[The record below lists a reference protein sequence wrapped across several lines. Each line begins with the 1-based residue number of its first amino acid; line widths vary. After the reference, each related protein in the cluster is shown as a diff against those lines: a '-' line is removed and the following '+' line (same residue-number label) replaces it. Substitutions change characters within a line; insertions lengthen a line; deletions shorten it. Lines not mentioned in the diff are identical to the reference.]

1 MDRLRRLL
9 ALLADPRM
17 PKIPRLAVLA
27 AVAYVI
33 WPVDLIPDFAIP
45 VVGYL
50 DDLVVLWMSLRWL
63 LKPLSSDGDSAPPSP
78 QRVDRVVDIPARPV
92 PREPGQGGANRGD

>member
-1 MDRLRRLL
+1 MGKLRRLL
-9 ALLADPRM
+9 TLMADPRM

-63 LKPLSSDGDSAPPSP
+63 LKPLSSDGDHGTPPP
-78 QRVDRVVDIPARPV
+78 QRVDGVVDIPARPI
-92 PREPGQGGANRGD
+92 PRQPRPGGANPRD

>member
-1 MDRLRRLL
+1 MERLRRLL
-9 ALLADPRM
+9 AVMADPRM

-33 WPVDLIPDFAIP
+33 WPVDLIPDFAFP
-45 VVGYL
+45 VIGYL

-63 LKPLSSDGDSAPPSP
+63 LKPLSSEADQGTPAE
-78 QRVDRVVDIPARPV
+78 QRVDDVVDIPARPI
-92 PREPGQGGANRGD
+92 PREPGPGGANPGD

>member
-1 MDRLRRLL
+1 MERLRRLL
-9 ALLADPRM
+9 AVMADPRT

-33 WPVDLIPDFAIP
+33 WPLDLLPDFAIP
-45 VVGYL
+45 VIGYL

-63 LKPLSSDGDSAPPSP
+63 LKPLSSEGDQGTTPPVDG
-78 QRVDRVVDIPARPV
+78 VVDIPARPI
-92 PREPGQGGANRGD
+92 PREPGPGGANPGD

>member
-63 LKPLSSDGDSAPPSP
+63 LKPLSPDGDPAAPPP
-78 QRVDRVVDIPARPV
+78 QPVDGVVDVPARPV
-92 PREPGQGGANRGD
+92 PREPGRGANSGD